1 MLAANSY
8 SNLPSTVTKM
18 DARSARPPLPS
29 SCARGACPRAPC
41 PANPALQ
48 AGRKRCM
55 TVRAIPE
62 PADAPARPM
71 RAAQLGLGARLRPVP
86 VGSALCQ
93 RAAACGPPPPPR
105 QTGRR
110 PTAAAPP
117 QDQD

>member
-1 MLAANSY
+1 M
-8 SNLPSTVTKM
+8 PQPGRCG
-18 DARSARPPLPS
+18 RSR
-29 SCARGACPRAPC
+29 
-41 PANPALQ
+41 
-48 AGRKRCM
+48 
-55 TVRAIPE
+55 
-62 PADAPARPM
+62 
-71 RAAQLGLGARLRPVP
+71 LGLGARLRPVP